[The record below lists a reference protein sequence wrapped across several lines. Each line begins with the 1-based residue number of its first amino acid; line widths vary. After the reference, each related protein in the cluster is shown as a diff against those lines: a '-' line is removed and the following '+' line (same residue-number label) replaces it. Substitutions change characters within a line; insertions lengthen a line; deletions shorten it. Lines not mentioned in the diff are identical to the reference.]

1 MKISKRGI
9 FLFMTVIV
17 LIQYISPLVAIA
29 NTTENT
35 DLIALNSAKVVDQ
48 DDQTVTVDLKAT
60 ANNTTAAQ
68 KGTITLDN
76 PAAVVKEVRIKTTTS
91 CE

>member
-1 MKISKRGI
+1 MGEFMKKISKRGI

-60 ANNTTAAQ
+60 VIMPQ
-68 KGTITLDN
+68 LQHKRGI
-76 PAAVVKEVRIKTTTS
+76 S
-91 CE
+91 H

>member
-1 MKISKRGI
+1 MGEFMKKISKRGI

-48 DDQTVTVDLKAT
+48 DDQTVTA
-60 ANNTTAAQ
+60 
-68 KGTITLDN
+68 I
-76 PAAVVKEVRIKTTTS
+76 
-91 CE
+91 